1 MDTVG
6 PFRDQRALVASF
18 DIALDSVAEFV
29 LAGDADAAQDRT
41 GHFGEEDLDPVEPG
55 GVGWREDKFKA
66 PGFSGEE
73 AAGFSRAVGRVVIEQ
88 DADQHANRI
97 GGVEFLQ
104 EGNELVAAVALSEG
118 VVNNAGHEVDGCRE
132 GHSSKPLVFMAALD
146 SGMLP
151 GLGRQIGGSG
161 GNCLNARLFV
171 VGEDRNGPLSFGECP
186 HHFGRRIYLDDFGL
200 ALIER
205 WIAAY
210 RTLWGL
216 TGCLFRM
223 SWTVLGAS

>member
-1 MDTVG
+1 LLATRMPRRTERDILEKKISTQLSQEAWVG
-6 PFRDQRALVASF
+6 VKTNSKRPGLVARKRRVS
-18 DIALDSVAEFV
+18 
-29 LAGDADAAQDRT
+29 R
-41 GHFGEEDLDPVEPG
+41 
-55 GVGWREDKFKA
+55 
-66 PGFSGEE
+66 
-73 AAGFSRAVGRVVIEQ
+73 RAVGRVVIEQ

-132 GHSSKPLVFMAALD
+132 GHSSKPLVFMVALD

>member
-1 MDTVG
+1 MPRRTERDILEKKISTQLSQEAWVG
-6 PFRDQRALVASF
+6 VKTNSKRPGLVARKRRVS
-18 DIALDSVAEFV
+18 
-29 LAGDADAAQDRT
+29 R
-41 GHFGEEDLDPVEPG
+41 
-55 GVGWREDKFKA
+55 
-66 PGFSGEE
+66 
-73 AAGFSRAVGRVVIEQ
+73 RAVGRVVIEQ

-132 GHSSKPLVFMAALD
+132 GHSSKPLVFMVALD